1 MKNLYLQNSNNIP
14 EQWFFCNIL
23 RKENFNTLLKL
34 SKQTGVIFFFDT
46 YLNPK
51 IFLKKIMPMVHIC
64 KKKRII
70 FLIQN
75 SFFLANKLKADG
87 IFMNNKKIMCNMI
100 NAKIIKKRFLV
111 ATKVH
116 NFKEAIKIKNKA
128 DMVFI
133 SNPFRTTSH
142 PERKEMKIFY
152 FISLCFYLKETLNF
166 ALGGVNK
173 INFSRIKNKML
184 HGFGAISSFNK
195 QK

>member
-1 MKNLYLQNSNNIP
+1 
-14 EQWFFCNIL
+14 
-23 RKENFNTLLKL
+23 
-34 SKQTGVIFFFDT
+34 
-46 YLNPK
+46 
-51 IFLKKIMPMVHIC
+51 MPMVHIC
-64 KKKRII
+64 KKTYYISNTE
-70 FLIQN
+70 F
-75 SFFLANKLKADG
+75 FFLANKLKADG